1 MMEIK
6 KVEYGVE
13 FSCLFSAF
21 RDDPYPFFLDS
32 GKGYEERLGK
42 FSFMGSTPLH
52 GFQAKDSQ
60 IVLWDGEER
69 KEYKEADS
77 LGEFAAIA
85 ARWKRAHLCPF
96 PFSGG
101 YVGFLSYDLCHKIE
115 KLPRRALD
123 DKKIPDI
130 FFGFYDGILVL
141 DHEKRETWLVAHG
154 FQEPAHVIIERL
166 DQKIRG
172 QLSLEPEEEEAP
184 AAESLS
190 LPEFQSNFS
199 RQAYLDSISRIRRY
213 IRSGD
218 IYQANLTQRFETRY
232 EGDSWELYRKL
243 RKINPAPFSSFMDL
257 GEFQIVSSSP
267 ERFIRVEGKRIE
279 TRPIKGT
286 IARGHTDEEDWKNRQ
301 ILQDSEKDKSEL
313 LMIVDLA
320 RNDLGRIS
328 LPGTVKVE
336 ELFALETYPTVY
348 HLVATISGELRS
360 EVGLAEVIRATFP
373 GGSITGT
380 PKIRAMEIIDELE
393 PTQRNLYTGSIGY
406 IDVNG
411 NMDLNIVIRTILCKE
426 GKAFFQVGGAIVW
439 DSDEEA
445 EYEETLVKGRA
456 LRRALGEC
464 MP

>member
-1 MMEIK
+1 
-6 KVEYGVE
+6 
-13 FSCLFSAF
+13 
-21 RDDPYPFFLDS
+21 
-32 GKGYEERLGK
+32 
-42 FSFMGSTPLH
+42 
-52 GFQAKDSQ
+52 
-60 IVLWDGEER
+60 
-69 KEYKEADS
+69 
-77 LGEFAAIA
+77 
-85 ARWKRAHLCPF
+85 
-96 PFSGG
+96 
-101 YVGFLSYDLCHKIE
+101 
-115 KLPRRALD
+115 
-123 DKKIPDI
+123 
-130 FFGFYDGILVL
+130 
-141 DHEKRETWLVAHG
+141 
-154 FQEPAHVIIERL
+154 
-166 DQKIRG
+166 
-172 QLSLEPEEEEAP
+172 
-184 AAESLS
+184 
-190 LPEFQSNFS
+190 
-199 RQAYLDSISRIRRY
+199 
-213 IRSGD
+213 
-218 IYQANLTQRFETRY
+218 
-232 EGDSWELYRKL
+232 
-243 RKINPAPFSSFMDL
+243 
-257 GEFQIVSSSP
+257 
-267 ERFIRVEGKRIE
+267 
-279 TRPIKGT
+279 
-286 IARGHTDEEDWKNRQ
+286 
-301 ILQDSEKDKSEL
+301 
-313 LMIVDLA
+313 MIVDLA